1 MRDLLD
7 LERIFEFSAGT
18 GKEGTRQTSATGPGA
33 GAEPVTE
40 QKTGKLTEGHID
52 RSYPTADGD
61 L

>member
-7 LERIFEFSAGT
+7 LKQIFDFSAVT
-18 GKEGTRQTSATGPGA
+18 GKEGTRKTAATGP